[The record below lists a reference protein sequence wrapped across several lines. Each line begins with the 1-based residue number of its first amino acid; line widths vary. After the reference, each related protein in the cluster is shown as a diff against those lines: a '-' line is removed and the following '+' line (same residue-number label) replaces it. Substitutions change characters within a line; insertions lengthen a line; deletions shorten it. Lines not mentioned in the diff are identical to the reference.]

1 MKKTFG
7 VLRYV
12 THEDLGLLKREPKK
26 FWRWVTGIGERAFKD
41 CEYLESIVIPD
52 RVTFIGKRAFS
63 GCTRL
68 KSIVLPDRVTF
79 IGESAFENCKY
90 LESIVIP
97 DRVTF
102 IGKSAFENC
111 EYLESIVIPDKITGI
126 AVNAFRG
133 CKRLKSIVIPNS
145 VTEIGVGAFIDCES
159 LKNIVIPDS
168 VTKIGDGVLA
178 GCTSLESI
186 VLPDSVTEIGEEAFM
201 CCKSLESIVL
211 PDSVTEIGEEA
222 FMCCKSLESIVLPD
236 SVTKIGLRA
245 FAHCSSLKSIV
256 LPDKITGIAV
266 NAFLGC
272 KSLESIVL
280 PGSVT
285 KIGVGA
291 FIDCKSLKNIV
302 IPDSVTFIGEGAFR
316 DCDNLTIKYKNI
328 EFNPDMIKNSLYDIF
343 NKINFLLKVKDENLE
358 SYVNLINHNIALDLF
373 KEEEIRSINLTRWDN
388 LIKKIMPTIDRE
400 NFDEVNLKDFTLLA
414 KNLGLFDDESKETV
428 KNQSGKLVE
437 MHTADL
443 AYNFLQ
449 KFIKD
454 IPIQNMHI
462 YLQGMKENG
471 VNVEFL
477 KFISNKNNYEELV
490 SKMQNGNNEGLL
502 TQVYEWFVERGNL
515 ELGENEDTA
524 NLTTLPTGEENR
536 YKVRTSD
543 VGENGIEK
551 TRWKR
556 PTIDLLIKEFASKK
570 FTGITTARDSEIA
583 ENFSGISDYRQ
594 KHFDKAKEIDR
605 ERQESGVPDY
615 IVGKH
620 IGQNKTQ
627 AYREYFELTGM
638 MRDKILKNA
647 QEVMENQVD
656 ISNKIFTYDTLAKSD
671 VANFSIGF
679 MTSCCARLYGAGAGA
694 MRGAILSKDM
704 QPLVV
709 KNDKDE
715 IVAYSIM
722 YINREQGYA
731 VLNDIEV
738 NKRYD
743 GKEEELKIIYEKMR
757 RCAVENIEEFNKRAK
772 VPVVKLNS
780 GLSPN
785 WSAVNKYI
793 RANPQSPILK
803 APNFNDFKYAGSGSW
818 AGDWHREQYTI
829 WQLDE
834 KEK

>member
-1 MKKTFG
+1 MDKKHG
-7 VLRYV
+7 VLYNV
-12 THEDLGLLKREPKK
+12 INKDIIFLKKHPEK
-26 FWRWVTGIGERAFKD
+26 FWEGVTKIGEMAFK
-41 CEYLESIVIPD
+41 
-52 RVTFIGKRAFS
+52 
-63 GCTRL
+63 GCTSL
-68 KSIVLPDRVTF
+68 KSIVLPDSVT
-79 IGESAFENCKY
+79 E
-90 LESIVIP
+90 
-97 DRVTF
+97 
-102 IGKSAFENC
+102 IGKYAFNNC
-111 EYLESIVIPDKITGI
+111 SSLEEIGMPDSVTKIG
-126 AVNAFRG
+126 NGAFAH
-133 CKRLKSIVIPNS
+133 CIRLKSIVIPNS
-145 VTEIGVGAFIDCES
+145 VTFIDNAVFFNCSS
-159 LKNIVIPDS
+159 LKSIVIPDSVNNIGEEVFKGCTSLKSIVLPDTINNIGSIAFSDCKSLESIVIPDS
-168 VTKIGDGVLA
+168 VTKIGSITFS
-178 GCTSLESI
+178 GCTSLKGI
-186 VLPDSVTEIGEEAFM
+186 VISDSVTFIGGGAFAD
-201 CCKSLESIVL
+201 CKSLESIV
-211 PDSVTEIGEEA
+211 I
-222 FMCCKSLESIVLPD
+222 PD
-236 SVTKIGLRA
+236 SVTKIGSIA
-245 FAHCSSLKSIV
+245 FSGCTSLKSIV
-256 LPDKITGIAV
+256 LPD
-266 NAFLGC
+266 N
-272 KSLESIVL
+272 
-280 PGSVT
+280 VT
-285 KIGVGA
+285 EIGNGA
-291 FIDCKSLKNIV
+291 FQ
-302 IPDSVTFIGEGAFR
+302 

-358 SYVNLINHNIALDLF
+358 SFANLINHNIPLDF
-373 KEEEIRSINLTRWDN
+373 FQEEEIRSINLTRWDN
-388 LIKKIMPTIDRE
+388 LMKKVLPTIDRE
-400 NFDEVNLKDFTLLA
+400 KFNEVNLKDFTVLA
-414 KNLGLFDDESKETV
+414 KNLGLFGGESKVTV
-428 KNQSGKLVE
+428 KNQSGKTVE
-437 MHTADL
+437 IHTADL

-454 IPIQNMHI
+454 IPIKNMHM

-471 VNVEFL
+471 VSEEFL
-477 KFISNKNNYEELV
+477 KFINNKNNYEELV
-490 SKMQNGNNEGLL
+490 SKMKADKNEGLL
-502 TQVYEWFVERGNL
+502 TQVYEWFVERDNL

-556 PTIDLLIKEFASKK
+556 PTIDLLLKEFATKK
-570 FTGITTARDSEIA
+570 FTGIVTARDREIA
-583 ENFSGISDYRQ
+583 ENFSNISDYRQ

-605 ERQESGVPDY
+605 EREKAKVPDY

-671 VANFSIGF
+671 IANFSIGF

-709 KNDKDE
+709 KNDKDG